1 MRWIIVLLM
10 LVPLLNGCETVKQGI
25 KDISSAFDSE
35 EPKPPP
41 PAPPK
46 PPPPAPPK
54 PARTGEATLSA
65 GVSQFEEGN
74 YAQAQRLLQQSLTEG
89 LPARASQARAHKY
102 LAFTYCVT
110 NRTAQC
116 RQEFVNALNA
126 DPSFTLT
133 AAEAGHPTW
142 GPVYRSVSKG
152 R

>member
-1 MRWIIVLLM
+1 MRLLFVLLL
-10 LVPLLNGCETVKQGI
+10 LVPLLNGCETVKQGM
-25 KDISSAFDSE
+25 KDISSVFDSD
-35 EPKPPP
+35 EPKPKPQ
-41 PAPPK
+41 PA
-46 PPPPAPPK
+46 AQPK
-54 PARTGEATLSA
+54 PARTGEGSLAA
-65 GVSQFEEGN
+65 GITQFEDGN

-116 RQEFVNALNA
+116 RQEFTNALNA